1 MKDFLFTEKI
11 ESIKMLHRILIF
23 VGSLVFISGLFLYF
37 IYFPKTARIS
47 KLEND
52 IKVLHKK
59 IVIARETAASL
70 PKFEAEGAKLDLQF
84 KEALKLLPDKKEIP
98 SLLKHINS
106 LGKASGLKFRLF
118 RPEKEKPQGFYFKI
132 PISIEVSGKYYDV
145 VGFFNKMSR
154 LTRIVN
160 VFDVSMKPEK
170 ALSTNI
176 KTTFT
181 AVTYRFREMSAK
193 DATKKGKKK
202 KKKRRK
208 R

>member
-11 ESIKMLHRILIF
+11 ESIKILHRIMIF
-23 VGSLVFISGLFLYF
+23 AGSLILVTGLFLYF
-37 IYFPKTARIS
+37 IYFPKTAKIS
-47 KLEND
+47 KLQND
-52 IKVLHKK
+52 IKVLQKK
-59 IVIARETAASL
+59 VDIARETAANL
-70 PKFEAEGAKLDLQF
+70 PKFEAEEAKLDLQF

-106 LGKASGLKFRLF
+106 LGKESGLKFRLF
-118 RPEKEKPQGFYFKI
+118 RPEKEKPHGFYFEI
-132 PISIEVSGKYYDV
+132 PISIEVSGKYFDV

-176 KTTFT
+176 KTTFK

-193 DATKKGKKK
+193 DATKKGKNKK
-202 KKKRRK
+202 RKRRK